1 MHILLVLALL
11 SRLERGYM
19 KTKLI
24 LIVSILILV
33 VAIFFLWEGNN
44 NTVGT
49 ALLFIGMLLNI
60 IRGLINVWNER
71 RLK

>member
-1 MHILLVLALL
+1 
-11 SRLERGYM
+11 M

-24 LIVSILILV
+24 LILSILLLV